1 MPGFKSFIERPYD
14 IPRRLNGPG
23 IDDKLAFA
31 WLKSC
36 PRLLTQKGAMDDES
50 VEKLIQTAKIAA
62 RRFEQKWGVR
72 LGLIEIDT
80 LSRAAGFPAGGE
92 NDPSQCQMLMS
103 ALTILSTE
111 TNCFVLGAD
120 HMGKDIGKGTRGGS
134 PKEDY
139 VDTIFYLKGR
149 DRSGE
154 MIVAKVSNDAA
165 GYVVPYSLP
174 IKQLGFDQDHEPIT
188 TCTVAWGTETD
199 APQAKEKKGAAPL
212 EQAINAIGGLPAPA
226 DKLRNAFYAT
236 YPSPNPKTKRTA
248 WGRAM
253 KGLKLLKNGDLDSP
267 I

>member
-1 MPGFKSFIERPYD
+1 LPGFKSFIERPYD

-139 VDTIFYLKGR
+139 ADTVFYLTGR
-149 DRSGE
+149 ERSRQ
-154 MIVAKVSNDAA
+154 MIIAKVSNDAA

-174 IKQLGFDQDHEPIT
+174 IKELGKDQDHEPIT
-188 TCTVAWGTETD
+188 TCTVAWGAEPFD
-199 APQAKEKKGAAPL
+199 AEENP
-212 EQAINAIGGLPAPA
+212 NAISQSAC
-226 DKLRNAFYAT
+226 
-236 YPSPNPKTKRTA
+236 STA
-248 WGRAM
+248 A
-253 KGLKLLKNGDLDSP
+253 LLVWQCWRMNVPHAQRHG
-267 I
+267 IGTAA